1 MTTIGSTCSVTSCDV
16 VCDLLETIIPFFM
29 DHPMRT
35 PKQQNFEKFARCVE
49 LVSDGRHKSAAGL
62 IEIAEIAQTM
72 NRKKPR
78 HELIRILRGH
88 TPDTLDTG

>member
-1 MTTIGSTCSVTSCDV
+1 MLS
-16 VCDLLETIIPFFM
+16 
-29 DHPMRT
+29 
-35 PKQQNFEKFARCVE
+35 PKQQNFEKFACCVD
-49 LVSDGRHKSAAGL
+49 LIAAGRHKSTDGL

-88 TPDTLDTG
+88 TPDIQDTG